1 MIKKLRVDYRLVHG
15 QVAISWSRALGVD
28 CILVAN
34 DEVAK
39 DEMRQSMLRISKP
52 QGIKLVIKSMEDSI
66 KAIKSGVTD
75 KYKLF
80 IVVNNVK
87 DVERLTDA
95 VPEINDVNLGVLP
108 AVEGSRALSKA
119 INVTA
124 DDTETLKHLLSKGIR
139 MEIQQV
145 PTETA
150 VKVTEKLLE
159 SEKGERDM
167 LTKALLVG
175 LILGLCKMEYFFGY
189 CMICRPIVISTLT
202 GLVLGDPV
210 QGVILGSVLELMFI
224 GSFPIGA
231 AVSPDYGSAGA
242 ICTAFAIITTGGK
255 AVATTLAVPIALL
268 GGFIFIG
275 CKLMNAAFGQVMM
288 KKIEK
293 DNTRAAG
300 RIYLFGAFFT
310 SFVVYFLYGFLSIY
324 AGSTAV
330 QAAVNAIPKVVINGL
345 ASAANLLPAIGFALL
360 LKMIISK
367 KMAPYF
373 FVGFML
379 AAYLKLPTIA
389 VTLFAVM
396 MVLIILS
403 NQKNTPET
411 AEAYGGDEN
420 EF

>member
-28 CILVAN
+28 FILVAN

-80 IVVNNVK
+80 IVFNNVK

-159 SEKGERDM
+159 S
-167 LTKALLVG
+167 
-175 LILGLCKMEYFFGY
+175 
-189 CMICRPIVISTLT
+189 
-202 GLVLGDPV
+202 
-210 QGVILGSVLELMFI
+210 
-224 GSFPIGA
+224 
-231 AVSPDYGSAGA
+231 
-242 ICTAFAIITTGGK
+242 
-255 AVATTLAVPIALL
+255 
-268 GGFIFIG
+268 
-275 CKLMNAAFGQVMM
+275 
-288 KKIEK
+288 
-293 DNTRAAG
+293 
-300 RIYLFGAFFT
+300 
-310 SFVVYFLYGFLSIY
+310 
-324 AGSTAV
+324 
-330 QAAVNAIPKVVINGL
+330 
-345 ASAANLLPAIGFALL
+345 
-360 LKMIISK
+360 
-367 KMAPYF
+367 
-373 FVGFML
+373 
-379 AAYLKLPTIA
+379 
-389 VTLFAVM
+389 
-396 MVLIILS
+396 
-403 NQKNTPET
+403 
-411 AEAYGGDEN
+411 
-420 EF
+420 

>member
-15 QVAISWSRALGVD
+15 QVAISGSRALGVD

-159 SEKGERDM
+159 S
-167 LTKALLVG
+167 
-175 LILGLCKMEYFFGY
+175 
-189 CMICRPIVISTLT
+189 
-202 GLVLGDPV
+202 
-210 QGVILGSVLELMFI
+210 
-224 GSFPIGA
+224 
-231 AVSPDYGSAGA
+231 
-242 ICTAFAIITTGGK
+242 
-255 AVATTLAVPIALL
+255 
-268 GGFIFIG
+268 
-275 CKLMNAAFGQVMM
+275 
-288 KKIEK
+288 
-293 DNTRAAG
+293 
-300 RIYLFGAFFT
+300 
-310 SFVVYFLYGFLSIY
+310 
-324 AGSTAV
+324 
-330 QAAVNAIPKVVINGL
+330 
-345 ASAANLLPAIGFALL
+345 
-360 LKMIISK
+360 
-367 KMAPYF
+367 
-373 FVGFML
+373 
-379 AAYLKLPTIA
+379 
-389 VTLFAVM
+389 
-396 MVLIILS
+396 
-403 NQKNTPET
+403 
-411 AEAYGGDEN
+411 
-420 EF
+420 

>member
-124 DDTETLKHLLSKGIR
+124 DDTETLKHLLSKGLR

-159 SEKGERDM
+159 S
-167 LTKALLVG
+167 
-175 LILGLCKMEYFFGY
+175 
-189 CMICRPIVISTLT
+189 
-202 GLVLGDPV
+202 
-210 QGVILGSVLELMFI
+210 
-224 GSFPIGA
+224 
-231 AVSPDYGSAGA
+231 
-242 ICTAFAIITTGGK
+242 
-255 AVATTLAVPIALL
+255 
-268 GGFIFIG
+268 
-275 CKLMNAAFGQVMM
+275 
-288 KKIEK
+288 
-293 DNTRAAG
+293 
-300 RIYLFGAFFT
+300 
-310 SFVVYFLYGFLSIY
+310 
-324 AGSTAV
+324 
-330 QAAVNAIPKVVINGL
+330 
-345 ASAANLLPAIGFALL
+345 
-360 LKMIISK
+360 
-367 KMAPYF
+367 
-373 FVGFML
+373 
-379 AAYLKLPTIA
+379 
-389 VTLFAVM
+389 
-396 MVLIILS
+396 
-403 NQKNTPET
+403 
-411 AEAYGGDEN
+411 
-420 EF
+420 

>member
-15 QVAISWSRALGVD
+15 QVAISWSSALGVD

-159 SEKGERDM
+159 S
-167 LTKALLVG
+167 
-175 LILGLCKMEYFFGY
+175 
-189 CMICRPIVISTLT
+189 
-202 GLVLGDPV
+202 
-210 QGVILGSVLELMFI
+210 
-224 GSFPIGA
+224 
-231 AVSPDYGSAGA
+231 
-242 ICTAFAIITTGGK
+242 
-255 AVATTLAVPIALL
+255 
-268 GGFIFIG
+268 
-275 CKLMNAAFGQVMM
+275 
-288 KKIEK
+288 
-293 DNTRAAG
+293 
-300 RIYLFGAFFT
+300 
-310 SFVVYFLYGFLSIY
+310 
-324 AGSTAV
+324 
-330 QAAVNAIPKVVINGL
+330 
-345 ASAANLLPAIGFALL
+345 
-360 LKMIISK
+360 
-367 KMAPYF
+367 
-373 FVGFML
+373 
-379 AAYLKLPTIA
+379 
-389 VTLFAVM
+389 
-396 MVLIILS
+396 
-403 NQKNTPET
+403 
-411 AEAYGGDEN
+411 
-420 EF
+420 

>member
-150 VKVTEKLLE
+150 VKVTEKLLGYVNKSAACGADFRPLQNGIFFWVLHDLPTDCHFHADWTGSWRSGAGCDSWKRIGTNVYRVFSYRSGSE
-159 SEKGERDM
+159 SR
-167 LTKALLVG
+167 LW
-175 LILGLCKMEYFFGY
+175 LC
-189 CMICRPIVISTLT
+189 
-202 GLVLGDPV
+202 
-210 QGVILGSVLELMFI
+210 GS
-224 GSFPIGA
+224 
-231 AVSPDYGSAGA
+231 Y
-242 ICTAFAIITTGGK
+242 
-255 AVATTLAVPIALL
+255 
-268 GGFIFIG
+268 
-275 CKLMNAAFGQVMM
+275 
-288 KKIEK
+288 
-293 DNTRAAG
+293 
-300 RIYLFGAFFT
+300 
-310 SFVVYFLYGFLSIY
+310 LYGICHYNNRRKGRGYYSC
-324 AGSTAV
+324 
-330 QAAVNAIPKVVINGL
+330 
-345 ASAANLLPAIGFALL
+345 SADRPARRL
-360 LKMIISK
+360 
-367 KMAPYF
+367 
-373 FVGFML
+373 
-379 AAYLKLPTIA
+379 YLYR
-389 VTLFAVM
+389 V
-396 MVLIILS
+396 
-403 NQKNTPET
+403 
-411 AEAYGGDEN
+411 
-420 EF
+420 